1 MGTRAERI
9 DTHHRNL
16 YDDSMPHET
25 NNEFLLYT
33 TPDGMVQ
40 LHLPLENDSLWMTQQ
55 MMAELFQTSAQNIGQ
70 HIQSIFQDA
79 EHKKEGTIKNSFIV
93 RQEGTRRVRRKVLF
107 YNLDMIISVG
117 YRVNSVRGT
126 QFRIWATQRLREYLL
141 RGYIVHEQRM
151 RQLGQVFQLLH
162 RAADKVDGEQV
173 LRVIESYSRG
183 LHLLDDYDHQC
194 LARPDGTQGSY
205 VLGYEECR
213 ALIESMRFSAE
224 SALFGREKDDSFR
237 GALGNIYQSFGGRE
251 LYPTLE
257 EKAARLL
264 YFTVKNHGFLDGN
277 KRIAAAT
284 FLHFLDRNN
293 ALYTNTGAKRL
304 ADATLVALVILIA
317 ESRPDEMET
326 IISVILNCMQE

>member
-1 MGTRAERI
+1 
-9 DTHHRNL
+9 
-16 YDDSMPHET
+16 MPHET

-40 LHLPLENDSLWMTQQ
+40 LQLPLENDSLWMTQQ

-79 EHKKEGTIKNSFIV
+79 ELKKEGTIKNSFIV

-162 RAADKVDGEQV
+162 RAADKMDGEQV

-213 ALIESMRFSAE
+213 VLIESMRFSAE
-224 SALFGREKDDSFR
+224 STLFGREKDDSFR